1 MSRILCNLYLL
12 LLFLWR
18 WLKMM
23 AMAMAM
29 AICKITW
36 MARKNH
42 DIFGMENCKNAKKK
56 HSIFFSIHGQAFS
69 ISQWFWCL
77 SSFCQF
83 ISALFRFDSIFPGR
97 INSVWMICCWRVI
110 APLARSLVFF
120 STEWK
125 AKSYRKIGQLLFWQ
139 FSYYFNS
146 NVNLAKE
153 I

>member
-42 DIFGMENCKNAKKK
+42 DIFGMENCENAKKK

-110 APLARSLVFF
+110 APLARSPFF
-120 STEWK
+120 NWM
-125 AKSYRKIGQLLFWQ
+125 KSQKLSENRAASFLTIFQLFQ
-139 FSYYFNS
+139 YKCDSC
-146 NVNLAKE
+146 
-153 I
+153 